1 MPSEIGKLINLHYLD
16 VSKTILKGSPTGIN
30 SLKDLRRLTTFVV
43 GKHSGARIAELW
55 DLSHLQGALSIL
67 NLQNVVNDMDAL
79 EANLKKNED
88 LDDLVLVWDPNA
100 IDGDSENQTRVLEH
114 LQPHTK
120 VKRLMIQH
128 YYGIEFPKWLGDPS
142 FMNLV
147 FLQLK
152 DCKSC
157 SSLPPL
163 GQLQSL
169 KNL

>member
-1 MPSEIGKLINLHYLD
+1 MHYLD

-79 EANLKKNED
+79 EANLKKKEN